1 METRPA
7 QDPAAASLAQP
18 GQPAQP
24 PAASQPAQLAL
35 ALVDTP
41 AGQRLAVQ
49 LTLMLGADEAKAFGA
64 AVTDIAA
71 SMSTSGLVVAN
82 GVLSP

>member
-1 METRPA
+1 MTGPQPA
-7 QDPAAASLAQP
+7 QGLTQP

-24 PAASQPAQLAL
+24 QAGQQAQLAL

-64 AVTDIAA
+64 AVTDAAA
-71 SMSTSGLVVAN
+71 SMSSTGLVVAN